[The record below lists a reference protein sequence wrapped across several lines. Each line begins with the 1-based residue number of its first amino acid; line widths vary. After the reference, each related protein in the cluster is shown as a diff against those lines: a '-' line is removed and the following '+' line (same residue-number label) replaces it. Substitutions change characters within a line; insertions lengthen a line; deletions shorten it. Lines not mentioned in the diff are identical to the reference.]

1 MKTITETIALVNR
14 FNSNILKKSRD
25 NFNELIFMNNVEN
38 EDDQKWAEVFCSDQD
53 YYIEDSQNLSEDE
66 ENEIEEMLREMHRD
80 FSQSASF
87 ARMCDATERHLMY
100 N

>member
-1 MKTITETIALVNR
+1 MKTITETIATVNK
-14 FNSNILKKSRD
+14 FNSNTLKKSRD
-25 NFNELIFMNNVEN
+25 NFNELIFLNDVEN

-53 YYIEDSQNLSEDE
+53 YYIEDSQNLSDDE
-66 ENEIEEMLREMHRD
+66 QNEIEEMLREMRRD

-87 ARMCDATERHLMY
+87 EIMCNATEKHLMY